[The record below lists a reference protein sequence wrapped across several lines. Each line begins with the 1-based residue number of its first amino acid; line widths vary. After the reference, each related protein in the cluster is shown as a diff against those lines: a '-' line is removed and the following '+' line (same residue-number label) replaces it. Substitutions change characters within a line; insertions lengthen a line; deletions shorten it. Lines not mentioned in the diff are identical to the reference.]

1 MRLFVCKGEK
11 RLSSIAILYWS
22 GSGNTEKM
30 AQLIAQGAGVTSKHV
45 ADATRDDLQEASLIA
60 FGSPAL
66 GDEGIDET
74 EMAPFLASASGVL
87 GDKKIVLFGSYGWG
101 SGAWLGRWKEEL
113 SKSGLC
119 ILDDH
124 LAVREAPQGADA
136 EKCVDFGK
144 KLAGLAGQ

>member
-1 MRLFVCKGEK
+1 MSG
-11 RLSSIAILYWS
+11 IAVLYWS

-45 ADATRDDLQEASLIA
+45 ADATRDDLRDASLIA

-74 EMAPFLASASGVL
+74 EMAPFLASVGDVL

-101 SGAWLGRWKEEL
+101 NGAWLERWKETL
-113 SKSGLC
+113 SKSGLHV
-119 ILDDH
+119 LDDH
-124 LAVREAPQGADA
+124 LAIHEAPEG
-136 EKCVDFGK
+136 ESVTKCVDFGK
-144 KLAGLAGQ
+144 KIAELARQ